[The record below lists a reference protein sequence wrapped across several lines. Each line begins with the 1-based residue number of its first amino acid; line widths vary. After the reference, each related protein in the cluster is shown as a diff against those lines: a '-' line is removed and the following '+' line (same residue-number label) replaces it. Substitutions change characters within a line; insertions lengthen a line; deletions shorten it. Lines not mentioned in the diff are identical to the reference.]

1 MSYRCQT
8 TLELVLTTNTRPKRS
23 ELMSGISDYIE
34 QIRSATYGEE
44 VRGSIVSAL
53 EQCYADATGNPE
65 SVAALTEKVNN
76 LVAQGYVTSAELEEA
91 IAGVQTDGINRQTG
105 TLVVSA
111 SSFYQKPATVT
122 ITSPNIINNPA
133 RVTGAILCVAEGFSA
148 GDSVTI
154 SADILSAS
162 EVTEAC
168 FYVMV
173 YDDTFDVGSR
183 LYGETLSGATTS
195 EFSRLNWTIKIDERY
210 TTAKYIYL
218 ALRSPTVD
226 KQFKNIKVE
235 RGPVCTPYTP
245 NYTDLNY
252 TAGNGITI
260 SNTRRT
266 ISANIPNAS
275 SSTSGLLTPTLYTAL
290 NDIWDFIDAHHDIE
304 GMIDTYDNLD
314 TVLSETMPY
323 QLKDAVTFETTMTTV
338 SSNRVRKTI
347 SADTLDSYLV
357 GGTTYEIVARVVNPA
372 PAYASLQPCIY
383 TSLARWT
390 SGTSSSLILTLT
402 INTSDSKS
410 FNVDLTFIPVN
421 SGNVVNI

>member
-1 MSYRCQT
+1 
-8 TLELVLTTNTRPKRS
+8 
-23 ELMSGISDYIE
+23 MSGISDYIE

-111 SSFYQKPATVT
+111 SSFYQKPSRVT

-133 RVTGAILCVAEGFSA
+133 RVTGAILSVAEGFSA

-154 SADILSAS
+154 SADISSTS

-168 FYVMV
+168 FYAMV

-195 EFSRLNWTIKIDERY
+195 EFNRLNWTIKIDESY

-266 ISANIPNAS
+266 ISANIPSAS
-275 SSTSGLLTPTLYTAL
+275 ASASGLLTPTLYTAL
-290 NDIWDFIDAHHDIE
+290 NDIWDFIDGEHNIHA
-304 GMIDTYDNLD
+304 MIDAYNDLD

-323 QLKDAVTFETTMTTV
+323 QLKDAVTFETTMTTA
-338 SSNRVRKTI
+338 SASYVRKTI

-357 GGTTYEIVARVVNPA
+357 GGTTYEIVAKVVNLSV
-372 PAYASLQPCIY
+372 AYAKLQPCIY

-410 FNVDLTFIPVN
+410 FNVDLTFIPIN
-421 SGNVVNI
+421 SENVVNI

>member
-1 MSYRCQT
+1 
-8 TLELVLTTNTRPKRS
+8 
-23 ELMSGISDYIE
+23 MSGISDYIE

-91 IAGVQTDGINRQTG
+91 IASVQTDGINRQTG
-105 TLVVSA
+105 TLVVS
-111 SSFYQKPATVT
+111 SNSFYQKPTRVT
-122 ITSPNIINNPA
+122 IAAPNIINNPTG
-133 RVTGAILCVAEGFSA
+133 VTGAILCVAEGFSA

-173 YDDTFDVGSR
+173 YDDTFDVGSK
-183 LYGETLSGATTS
+183 LYGETLNGATTS
-195 EFSRLNWTIKIDERY
+195 EFNRLNWTIKIDERY

-218 ALRSPTVD
+218 TLRSPTVD

-260 SNTRRT
+260 SNVNRT
-266 ISANIPNAS
+266 ISANIPDAS
-275 SSTSGLLTPTLYTAL
+275 ASTSGLLTPTLYTAL
-290 NDIWDFIDAHHDIE
+290 NDIWDFIDGHHNIDAL
-304 GMIDTYDNLD
+304 IDTYNDLN

-323 QLKDAVTFETTMTTV
+323 QLKDAVTFETTMSTS
-338 SSNRVRKTI
+338 SSNAVHKII
-347 SADTLDSYLV
+347 SASTLDAHLTE
-357 GGTTYEIVARVVNPA
+357 GTTYEIVAKVTRLSV
-372 PAYASLQPCIY
+372 AYAKLQPCIY

-390 SGTSSSLILTLT
+390 SGTSSDLLLALT
-402 INTSDSKS
+402 INTSDTKS
-410 FNVDLTFIPVN
+410 FNVDLTFIPIN

>member
-1 MSYRCQT
+1 
-8 TLELVLTTNTRPKRS
+8 
-23 ELMSGISDYIE
+23 MSGISDYIE

-111 SSFYQKPATVT
+111 SSFYQKPSAVT

-133 RVTGAILCVAEGFSA
+133 RVTGTILSVAEGFSA

-168 FYVMV
+168 FYAMV

-183 LYGETLSGATTS
+183 LYGETLSGTTTS
-195 EFSRLNWTIKIDERY
+195 EFNRLNWTIKIDERY

-252 TAGNGITI
+252 TAGDGITI

-266 ISANIPNAS
+266 ISANIPSAS
-275 SSTSGLLTPTLYTAL
+275 ASASGLLTPTLYTAL
-290 NDIWDFIDAHHDIE
+290 YDIWDFIDANHDIE
-304 GMIDTYDNLD
+304 GMIDTYNDLD

-323 QLKDAVTFETTMTTV
+323 QLKDAVTFETTMTI
-338 SSNRVRKTI
+338 SNATYARKII
-347 SADTLDSYLV
+347 SASTLDVHLTE
-357 GGTTYEIVARVVNPA
+357 GTTYEIVARVVNLSV
-372 PAYASLQPCIY
+372 AYAKLQPCIY

-390 SGTSSSLILTLT
+390 SGTSSDLILTLT

-410 FNVDLTFIPVN
+410 FNVDLTFIPIN

>member
-1 MSYRCQT
+1 
-8 TLELVLTTNTRPKRS
+8 
-23 ELMSGISDYIE
+23 MSGISDYIE

-91 IAGVQTDGINRQTG
+91 IANVQTDGINRQTG
-105 TLVVSA
+105 TLVVSS

-133 RVTGAILCVAEGFSA
+133 RVTGTILSVAEGFSA

-168 FYVMV
+168 FYAMV

-183 LYGETLSGATTS
+183 LYGETLSGTTTS

-266 ISANIPNAS
+266 ISANIPSAS
-275 SSTSGLLTPTLYTAL
+275 ESASGLLTPTLYTAL
-290 NDIWDFIDAHHDIE
+290 NDIWDFIDAEHNIDA
-304 GMIDTYDNLD
+304 MIDAYDNLD

-323 QLKDAVTFETTMTTV
+323 QLKDAVTFETTMST
-338 SSNRVRKTI
+338 SNATYARKEI
-347 SADTLDSYLV
+347 SASALDAHLKE
-357 GGTTYEIVARVVNPA
+357 GTTYEIVARVVNLSVP
-372 PAYASLQPCIY
+372 YAKLQPCIY
-383 TSLARWT
+383 TLPARWT
-390 SGTSSSLILTLT
+390 SGTSSSLILALT

>member
-1 MSYRCQT
+1 
-8 TLELVLTTNTRPKRS
+8 
-23 ELMSGISDYIE
+23 MSGISDYIE

>member
-1 MSYRCQT
+1 
-8 TLELVLTTNTRPKRS
+8 
-23 ELMSGISDYIE
+23 MSGISDYIE

-133 RVTGAILCVAEGFSA
+133 RVTGAILCVAEGFSAGDSVTAEGFSA

-290 NDIWDFIDAHHDIE
+290 NDIWDFIDADHDIE
-304 GMIDTYDNLD
+304 GMIDTYNDLD

>member
-1 MSYRCQT
+1 
-8 TLELVLTTNTRPKRS
+8 
-23 ELMSGISDYIE
+23 MSGISDYIE

-390 SGTSSSLILTLT
+390 SGTSSSLLLTLT
-402 INTSDSKS
+402 INTSDTKS
-410 FNVDLTFIPVN
+410 FNVDLTFIPIK
-421 SGNVVNI
+421 SENVVSI

>member
-1 MSYRCQT
+1 
-8 TLELVLTTNTRPKRS
+8 
-23 ELMSGISDYIE
+23 MSGISDYIE

-65 SVAALTEKVNN
+65 SVAALTEMVNN

-91 IAGVQTDGINRQTG
+91 IEGVQTDGINRQTG
-105 TLVVSA
+105 TLVVSS
-111 SSFYQKPATVT
+111 SSFYQKPSAVT

-133 RVTGAILCVAEGFSA
+133 RVTGTILSVAEGFSA

-154 SADILSAS
+154 SADILSES

-168 FYVMV
+168 FYAMV
-173 YDDTFDVGSR
+173 YDDTFDVGSK
-183 LYGETLSGATTS
+183 LYGETLSGTTTS

-218 ALRSPTVD
+218 ALRSPTVN

-275 SSTSGLLTPTLYTAL
+275 ASASGLLTPTLYTAL
-290 NDIWDFIDAHHDIE
+290 YDIWDFIDAEHNIDA
-304 GMIDTYDNLD
+304 MIGAYNDLD

-323 QLKDAVTFETTMTTV
+323 QLKDAVTFETTMATA
-338 SSNRVRKTI
+338 SASYVRKTI
-347 SADTLDSYLV
+347 SASTLNAHLTA
-357 GGTTYEIVARVVNPA
+357 GTTYEIVARVVNLSV
-372 PAYASLQPCIY
+372 AYAKLQPCIY

-410 FNVDLTFIPVN
+410 FNVDLTFIPIN

>member
-1 MSYRCQT
+1 
-8 TLELVLTTNTRPKRS
+8 
-23 ELMSGISDYIE
+23 MSGISDYIE

-65 SVAALTEKVNN
+65 SVAALTELVNN
-76 LVAQGYVTSAELEEA
+76 LVAQGYVTSAELAQA
-91 IAGVQTDGINRQTG
+91 IANVQTDGINRQTG
-105 TLVVSA
+105 TLVVSS
-111 SSFYQKPATVT
+111 SSFYQKPSAVT
-122 ITSPNIINNPA
+122 ITAPNIINNPT
-133 RVTGAILCVAEGFSA
+133 RVTGAILSVAEGFSA

-168 FYVMV
+168 FYAMV
-173 YDDTFDVGSR
+173 YDDTFNVGSK

-195 EFSRLNWTIKIDERY
+195 SFSRLNWTIKIDERY

-260 SNTRRT
+260 SNVNRT
-266 ISANIPNAS
+266 ISANIPDAS
-275 SSTSGLLTPTLYTAL
+275 ASASGLLTPTLYTAL
-290 NDIWDFIDAHHDIE
+290 NDIWDFIDAEHNIDA
-304 GMIDTYDNLD
+304 MIGAYNDLD

-323 QLKDAVTFETTMTTV
+323 QLKDAVTFETTMTI
-338 SSNRVRKTI
+338 SNATYVRNTI
-347 SADTLDSYLV
+347 SASTLDAHLKE
-357 GGTTYEIVARVVNPA
+357 GTTYEIVARVVSLSV
-372 PAYASLQPCIY
+372 AYAKLQPCIY

-410 FNVDLTFIPVN
+410 FNVDLTFIPIN
-421 SGNVVNI
+421 SENVVNI

>member
-1 MSYRCQT
+1 
-8 TLELVLTTNTRPKRS
+8 
-23 ELMSGISDYIE
+23 MSGISDYIE

-91 IAGVQTDGINRQTG
+91 IASVQTDGINRQTG
-105 TLVVSA
+105 TLVVSS
-111 SSFYQKPATVT
+111 SSFYQKPSSVT
-122 ITSPNIINNPA
+122 ITAPNTINNPA

-148 GDSVTI
+148 GASVTI

-168 FYVMV
+168 FYAMV

-183 LYGETLSGATTS
+183 LYGETLNGATTS

-218 ALRSPTVD
+218 ALRSPTVN

-252 TAGNGITI
+252 TAGNGIVI
-260 SNTRRT
+260 SNANRT
-266 ISANIPNAS
+266 ISANIPDAS
-275 SSTSGLLTPTLYTAL
+275 SSASGLLASTLYTAL
-290 NDIWDFIDAHHDIE
+290 NDIWDFVDGHHNIDT
-304 GMIDTYDNLD
+304 MIDTYNDLD

-323 QLKDAVTFETTMTTV
+323 QLKDAVTFETTMTTA
-338 SSNRVRKTI
+338 SASRVRKTI

-372 PAYASLQPCIY
+372 PAYANLQPCIY

-410 FNVDLTFIPVN
+410 FNVDLTFIPIN
-421 SGNVVNI
+421 SENVVNI

>member
-1 MSYRCQT
+1 
-8 TLELVLTTNTRPKRS
+8 
-23 ELMSGISDYIE
+23 MSGISDYIE

-76 LVAQGYVTSAELEEA
+76 LVAQGYVTSAELEKA

-111 SSFYQKPATVT
+111 SSFYQKPARVT
-122 ITSPNIINNPA
+122 ITAPNIINNPTG
-133 RVTGAILCVAEGFSA
+133 VTGAILSVAEGFSA

-154 SADILSAS
+154 SADISSAS
-162 EVTEAC
+162 EVTEIC
-168 FYVMV
+168 FYAMV
-173 YDDTFDVGSR
+173 YDDTYDVGSR
-183 LYGETLSGATTS
+183 LYIVSLSGTTTS
-195 EFSRLNWTIKIDERY
+195 EFSRLNWTIKIDKRY

-218 ALRSPTVD
+218 TLRSPTVD
-226 KQFKNIKVE
+226 KKFKNIKVE

-275 SSTSGLLTPTLYTAL
+275 ESASGLLTPLLYTAL
-290 NDIWDFIDAHHDIE
+290 WDIWEFIDVNHNIDA
-304 GMIDTYDNLD
+304 MIDTYGDLD

-323 QLKDAVTFETTMTTV
+323 QLKDAVTFETTMTTA
-338 SSNRVRKTI
+338 SSSWVRKTI
-347 SADTLDSYLV
+347 SAGTLDSYLV
-357 GGTTYEIVARVVNPA
+357 GGTTYEIVAKVVNPA
-372 PAYASLQPCIY
+372 PAYAKLQPCIY

-390 SGTSSSLILTLT
+390 SGTSSSVTLTLT

-410 FNVDLTFIPVN
+410 FNVDLTFIPIN

>member
-1 MSYRCQT
+1 
-8 TLELVLTTNTRPKRS
+8 
-23 ELMSGISDYIE
+23 MSGISDYIE

-65 SVAALTEKVNN
+65 SVAALTEMVNN

-91 IAGVQTDGINRQTG
+91 IEGVQTDGINRQTG
-105 TLVVSA
+105 TLVVS
-111 SSFYQKPATVT
+111 SNSFYQKPAAVT
-122 ITSPNIINNPA
+122 ITSPNIINNPT
-133 RVTGAILCVAEGFSA
+133 RVTGAILSVAEGFSA

-168 FYVMV
+168 FYAMV

-183 LYGETLSGATTS
+183 LYGETLSGTTTS
-195 EFSRLNWTIKIDERY
+195 EFNRLNWTIKIDESY

-260 SNTRRT
+260 SNVNRT

-275 SSTSGLLTPTLYTAL
+275 ESASGLLTPTLYTAL
-290 NDIWDFIDAHHDIE
+290 YDIWDFIDGDHDID
-304 GMIDTYDNLD
+304 GMIATYNDLD

-323 QLKDAVTFETTMTTV
+323 QLKDAVTFETTMTTA
-338 SSNRVRKTI
+338 SASHVRKTI
-347 SADTLDSYLV
+347 SASTLDSYLV

-372 PAYASLQPCIY
+372 PVYAKLQPCIY

-410 FNVDLTFIPVN
+410 FNVDLTFIPIN

>member
-1 MSYRCQT
+1 
-8 TLELVLTTNTRPKRS
+8 
-23 ELMSGISDYIE
+23 MSGISDYIE

-111 SSFYQKPATVT
+111 SSFYQKPSAVT

-133 RVTGAILCVAEGFSA
+133 RVTGTILSVAEGFSA

-154 SADILSAS
+154 SADILSKS

-168 FYVMV
+168 FYAMV
-173 YDDTFDVGSR
+173 YDDTFNVGSK

-195 EFSRLNWTIKIDERY
+195 EFNRLNWTIKIDERY

-218 ALRSPTVD
+218 ALRSPTVN

-252 TAGNGITI
+252 TAGDGITI

-266 ISANIPNAS
+266 ISANIPSAS
-275 SSTSGLLTPTLYTAL
+275 ASASGLLTPTLYTAL
-290 NDIWDFIDAHHDIE
+290 NDIWEFIDANHDIDA
-304 GMIDTYDNLD
+304 MIDAYNDLD

-323 QLKDAVTFETTMTTV
+323 QLKDAVTFETTMTTA
-338 SSNRVRKTI
+338 SASRVRKTI

-410 FNVDLTFIPVN
+410 FNVDLTFIPIN

>member
-1 MSYRCQT
+1 
-8 TLELVLTTNTRPKRS
+8 
-23 ELMSGISDYIE
+23 MSGISDYIE

-76 LVAQGYVTSAELEEA
+76 LVAQGYVTSAELEKA
-91 IAGVQTDGINRQTG
+91 IEGVQTDGINRQTG
-105 TLVVSA
+105 TLVVTS
-111 SSFYQKPATVT
+111 SSFYQKPSRVT
-122 ITSPNIINNPA
+122 ITTPNIINNPT
-133 RVTGAILCVAEGFSA
+133 RTTGAILSVAEGFSA

-162 EVTEAC
+162 EITEAC
-168 FYVMV
+168 FYAMV
-173 YDDTFDVGSR
+173 YDDTFNVGSK

-266 ISANIPNAS
+266 ISANIPSAS
-275 SSTSGLLTPTLYTAL
+275 ASASGLLTPTLYTAL
-290 NDIWDFIDAHHDIE
+290 NDIWDFIDAEHN
-304 GMIDTYDNLD
+304 IDTMIGAYNDLD

-323 QLKDAVTFETTMTTV
+323 QLKDAVTFETTMTI
-338 SSNRVRKTI
+338 SNATYARKTI
-347 SADTLDSYLV
+347 SASTLDVHLTE
-357 GGTTYEIVARVVNPA
+357 GTTYEIVARVVNLSV
-372 PAYASLQPCIY
+372 AYAKLQPCIY

-410 FNVDLTFIPVN
+410 FNVDLTFIPIN

>member
-1 MSYRCQT
+1 
-8 TLELVLTTNTRPKRS
+8 
-23 ELMSGISDYIE
+23 MSGISDYIE

-91 IAGVQTDGINRQTG
+91 IANVQTDGINRQTG
-105 TLVVSA
+105 TLVVSS
-111 SSFYQKPATVT
+111 SSFYQKPSAVT

-133 RVTGAILCVAEGFSA
+133 RVTGAILSVAEGFSA

-168 FYVMV
+168 FYAMV
-173 YDDTFDVGSR
+173 YDDTFNVGSK
-183 LYGETLSGATTS
+183 LYGETLSGTTTS

-245 NYTDLNY
+245 NYKDLNY

-260 SNTRRT
+260 SNANRT

-275 SSTSGLLTPTLYTAL
+275 ASASGLLTPSLYTAL

-323 QLKDAVTFETTMTTV
+323 QLKDAVTFETTMTTA
-338 SSNRVRKTI
+338 SASRVRKTI

-410 FNVDLTFIPVN
+410 FNVDLTFIPIK
-421 SGNVVNI
+421 SENVVNI

>member
-1 MSYRCQT
+1 
-8 TLELVLTTNTRPKRS
+8 
-23 ELMSGISDYIE
+23 MSGISDYIE

-111 SSFYQKPATVT
+111 SSFYQKPSAVT

-133 RVTGAILCVAEGFSA
+133 RVTGTILSVAEGFSA

-168 FYVMV
+168 FYAMV

-183 LYGETLSGATTS
+183 LYGETLSGTTTS
-195 EFSRLNWTIKIDERY
+195 EFNRLNWTIKIDERY

-252 TAGNGITI
+252 TAGDGITI

-275 SSTSGLLTPTLYTAL
+275 ASASGLLTPTLYTAL
-290 NDIWDFIDAHHDIE
+290 NDIWDFIDANHDIDA
-304 GMIDTYDNLD
+304 MIDAYNDLD

-323 QLKDAVTFETTMTTV
+323 QLKDAVTFETTMTI
-338 SSNRVRKTI
+338 SNATYARKII
-347 SADTLDSYLV
+347 SASTLDVHLTE
-357 GGTTYEIVARVVNPA
+357 GTTYEIVARVVNLSV
-372 PAYASLQPCIY
+372 AYAKLQPCIY

-390 SGTSSSLILTLT
+390 SGTSSDLILTLT

-410 FNVDLTFIPVN
+410 FNVDLTFIPIN

>member
-1 MSYRCQT
+1 
-8 TLELVLTTNTRPKRS
+8 
-23 ELMSGISDYIE
+23 MSGISDYIE

-105 TLVVSA
+105 TLVVS
-111 SSFYQKPATVT
+111 SRSFYQKPSAVT

-133 RVTGAILCVAEGFSA
+133 RVTGTILSVAEGFSA

-154 SADILSAS
+154 SADILSGS
-162 EVTEAC
+162 EITEAC
-168 FYVMV
+168 FYAMV
-173 YDDTFDVGSR
+173 YDDTFDVGSK
-183 LYGETLSGATTS
+183 LYGKTLSGTTTS

-218 ALRSPTVD
+218 ALRSPTVN

-252 TAGNGITI
+252 TAGDGITI
-260 SNTRRT
+260 SNINRT

-275 SSTSGLLTPTLYTAL
+275 ASAGGLLTPTLYTGL
-290 NDIWDFIDAHHDIE
+290 NDIWDFIDAEHNIDA
-304 GMIDTYDNLD
+304 MIGAYNDLD

-323 QLKDAVTFETTMTTV
+323 QLKDAVTFETTMTTA
-338 SSNRVRKTI
+338 SASRVRKTI

-357 GGTTYEIVARVVNPA
+357 GGTTYEIVARVVNPTA
-372 PAYASLQPCIY
+372 AYANLQPCIY

-410 FNVDLTFIPVN
+410 FNVDLTFIPIN

>member
-1 MSYRCQT
+1 
-8 TLELVLTTNTRPKRS
+8 
-23 ELMSGISDYIE
+23 MSGISDYIE

-91 IAGVQTDGINRQTG
+91 IEGVQTDGINRQTG

-111 SSFYQKPATVT
+111 SSFYQKPSRVT
-122 ITSPNIINNPA
+122 ITAPNIINNPTG
-133 RVTGAILCVAEGFSA
+133 VTGAILSVAKGFSA

-168 FYVMV
+168 FNAMV

-183 LYGETLSGATTS
+183 LYGETLSGTTTS
-195 EFSRLNWTIKIDERY
+195 EFNRLNWTIKIDERY

-252 TAGNGITI
+252 TAGDGITI
-260 SNTRRT
+260 SNVNRT

-275 SSTSGLLTPTLYTAL
+275 ASASGLLTPTLYTAL
-290 NDIWDFIDAHHDIE
+290 YDIWDFIDANHDIDA
-304 GMIDTYDNLD
+304 MIGAYNDLD

-323 QLKDAVTFETTMTTV
+323 QLKDAVTFETTMTTA
-338 SSNRVRKTI
+338 SASRIRKTI

-390 SGTSSSLILTLT
+390 SGTSSSLTLTLI

-410 FNVDLTFIPVN
+410 FNVDLTFIPIN
-421 SGNVVNI
+421 SENVVNI

>member
-1 MSYRCQT
+1 
-8 TLELVLTTNTRPKRS
+8 
-23 ELMSGISDYIE
+23 MSGISDYIE

-91 IAGVQTDGINRQTG
+91 IEGVQTDGINRQTG
-105 TLVVSA
+105 TLVVSS
-111 SSFYQKPATVT
+111 SSFYQKPSRVT
-122 ITSPNIINNPA
+122 ITAPNIINNPIG
-133 RVTGAILCVAEGFSA
+133 VTGAILSVAEGFSA

-168 FYVMV
+168 FYAMV
-173 YDDTFDVGSR
+173 YDNTFDVGSR
-183 LYGETLSGATTS
+183 LYGETLSGTTTS

-218 ALRSPTVD
+218 TLRSPTVD
-226 KQFKNIKVE
+226 KKFKNIKVE

-252 TAGNGITI
+252 TAGDGITI

-266 ISANIPNAS
+266 ISANIPSAS
-275 SSTSGLLTPTLYTAL
+275 ASASGLLTPTLYTAL
-290 NDIWDFIDAHHDIE
+290 YDIWDFIDGDHDIE
-304 GMIDTYDNLD
+304 AMIGAYNDLD

-338 SSNRVRKTI
+338 SASYVRKTI
-347 SADTLDSYLV
+347 SANTLDSYLV
-357 GGTTYEIVARVVNPA
+357 GGTTYEIVARVVNLSV
-372 PAYASLQPCIY
+372 AYAKLQPCIY

-410 FNVDLTFIPVN
+410 FNVDLTFIPIN

>member
-1 MSYRCQT
+1 
-8 TLELVLTTNTRPKRS
+8 
-23 ELMSGISDYIE
+23 MSGISDYIE
-34 QIRSATYGEE
+34 QIRNATYGEE

-91 IAGVQTDGINRQTG
+91 IEGVQTDGINRQTG

-111 SSFYQKPATVT
+111 SSFYQKPSRVT
-122 ITSPNIINNPA
+122 ITASNIINNPKG
-133 RVTGAILCVAEGFSA
+133 VTDAILSVAEGFSA

-168 FYVMV
+168 FYAMV

-183 LYGETLSGATTS
+183 LYGETLNGATTS

-235 RGPVCTPYTP
+235 QGPVCTPYTP

-266 ISANIPNAS
+266 ISANIPIAS
-275 SSTSGLLTPTLYTAL
+275 ESASGLLPPLLYTAL
-290 NDIWDFIDAHHDIE
+290 WDIWDFIDVNHNIDA
-304 GMIDTYDNLD
+304 MIDTYNDLD

-323 QLKDAVTFETTMTTV
+323 QLKDAVTFETTMTTS
-338 SSNRVRKTI
+338 SSNSVHKTI
-347 SADTLDSYLV
+347 SASTLDTHLTA
-357 GGTTYEIVARVVNPA
+357 GTTYAIVAKVARLTV
-372 PAYASLQPCIY
+372 AYAKLQPCVY
-383 TSLARWT
+383 TSLSRWT
-390 SGTSSSLILTLT
+390 SGTSSNLILALT

-410 FNVDLTFIPVN
+410 FNVDLTFIPIN

>member
-1 MSYRCQT
+1 
-8 TLELVLTTNTRPKRS
+8 
-23 ELMSGISDYIE
+23 MSGISDYIE

-91 IAGVQTDGINRQTG
+91 IASVQTDGINRQTG
-105 TLVVSA
+105 TLVVS
-111 SSFYQKPATVT
+111 SNSFYQKPSRVT
-122 ITSPNIINNPA
+122 ITAPNIINNPA

-390 SGTSSSLILTLT
+390 SGTSSSLILALT

-410 FNVDLTFIPVN
+410 FNVDLTFIPIN
-421 SGNVVNI
+421 SENVVNI

>member
-1 MSYRCQT
+1 
-8 TLELVLTTNTRPKRS
+8 
-23 ELMSGISDYIE
+23 
-34 QIRSATYGEE
+34 
-44 VRGSIVSAL
+44 
-53 EQCYADATGNPE
+53 
-65 SVAALTEKVNN
+65 
-76 LVAQGYVTSAELEEA
+76 
-91 IAGVQTDGINRQTG
+91 
-105 TLVVSA
+105 
-111 SSFYQKPATVT
+111 
-122 ITSPNIINNPA
+122 
-133 RVTGAILCVAEGFSA
+133 
-148 GDSVTI
+148 
-154 SADILSAS
+154 
-162 EVTEAC
+162 
-168 FYVMV
+168 MV

-260 SNTRRT
+260 SNINRT

-275 SSTSGLLTPTLYTAL
+275 ASVSGLLTSTLYTAL
-290 NDIWDFIDAHHDIE
+290 NDIWDFIDASHNIDAL
-304 GMIDTYDNLD
+304 IDTYNDLN

-338 SSNRVRKTI
+338 SSNRIRKTI

-357 GGTTYEIVARVVNPA
+357 GG
-372 PAYASLQPCIY
+372 
-383 TSLARWT
+383 
-390 SGTSSSLILTLT
+390 SSSSVRP
-402 INTSDSKS
+402 TSALHIHEPGKVDKW
-410 FNVDLTFIPVN
+410 NVLKLN
-421 SGNVVNI
+421 SGINH

>member
-1 MSYRCQT
+1 
-8 TLELVLTTNTRPKRS
+8 
-23 ELMSGISDYIE
+23 MSGISDYIE

-390 SGTSSSLILTLT
+390 SGTSSNLILALT

-410 FNVDLTFIPVN
+410 FNVDLTFIPIN

>member
-1 MSYRCQT
+1 
-8 TLELVLTTNTRPKRS
+8 
-23 ELMSGISDYIE
+23 MSGISDYIE

-105 TLVVSA
+105 TLVVS
-111 SSFYQKPATVT
+111 SNSFYQKPSRVT
-122 ITSPNIINNPA
+122 ITAPNIINNPTG
-133 RVTGAILCVAEGFSA
+133 VTGAILSVAEGFSA

-275 SSTSGLLTPTLYTAL
+275 ASTSGLLTPTLYTAL
-290 NDIWDFIDAHHDIE
+290 TDIWSASTSGLLTPTLYTALTDIWDFIDTNHNVDV
-304 GMIDTYDNLD
+304 MSDTYNDLNI
-314 TVLSETMPY
+314 VLSETMPY
-323 QLKDAVTFETTMTTV
+323 QLKDAVTFETTMTTA
-338 SSNRVRKTI
+338 SASRVRKTI

-410 FNVDLTFIPVN
+410 FNVDLTFIPIN

>member
-1 MSYRCQT
+1 
-8 TLELVLTTNTRPKRS
+8 
-23 ELMSGISDYIE
+23 MSGISDYIE

-65 SVAALTEKVNN
+65 SVAALTEMVNN

-91 IAGVQTDGINRQTG
+91 IEGVQTDGINRQTG
-105 TLVVSA
+105 TLVVSS
-111 SSFYQKPATVT
+111 SSFYQKPAAVT

-133 RVTGAILCVAEGFSA
+133 RVTGTILSVAEGFSA

-162 EVTEAC
+162 GVTEAC
-168 FYVMV
+168 FYAMV
-173 YDDTFDVGSR
+173 YDDTFNVGSK

-195 EFSRLNWTIKIDERY
+195 EFNRLNWTIKIDERY

-218 ALRSPTVD
+218 ALRSPTVN

-260 SNTRRT
+260 SNINRT
-266 ISANIPNAS
+266 ISANIPSAS
-275 SSTSGLLTPTLYTAL
+275 ASASGLLTPTLYTAL
-290 NDIWDFIDAHHDIE
+290 YDIWDFIDANHDIDA
-304 GMIDTYDNLD
+304 MIGAYNDLD

-323 QLKDAVTFETTMTTV
+323 QLKDAVTFETTMTTA
-338 SSNRVRKTI
+338 SASRVRKTI

-410 FNVDLTFIPVN
+410 FNVDLTFIPIN